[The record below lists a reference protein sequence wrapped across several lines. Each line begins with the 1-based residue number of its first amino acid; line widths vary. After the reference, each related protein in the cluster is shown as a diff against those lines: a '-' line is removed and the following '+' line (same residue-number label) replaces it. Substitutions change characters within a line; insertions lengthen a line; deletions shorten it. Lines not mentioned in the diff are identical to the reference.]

1 MEVPKRRGRKAGV
14 TKQVTTIK
22 DPVLGKFYIEVENRS
37 SFNVMKEGSDKPVAF
52 CSSLPNAIRRI
63 AHDGLFTTN
72 ETVTLKEYI
81 NSYKAEYDKI
91 HKALE
96 M

>member
-14 TKQVTTIK
+14 TKQITTIK
-22 DPVLGKFYIEVENRS
+22 DPALGKFHIEIENRT
-37 SFNVMKEGSDKPVAF
+37 SFNVMEEGSDKPVAF
-52 CSSLPNAIRRI
+52 CSNLPSAIKRI

-72 ETVTLKEYI
+72 DSLTLKEYI